1 MNKVELLLPAGNI
14 ECLRAAVNN
23 GADAV
28 YFGLNKFNAR
38 ASAGNINKEI
48 LESVVD
54 YCHERNVRVYI
65 TFNTLV
71 KNDEIKEYL
80 ELIGVAYRSH
90 ADAVII
96 QDPCLIPLIK
106 ENFPSIKIHLSTQ
119 ANNTNS
125 YSVPEGVDR
134 VILARELDFDEIKSI
149 SKKYKTEVFV
159 HGALCFCYS
168 GLCLFSSLA
177 GGRSGNRG
185 RCAQPCRLKYNNKYP
200 LSTMDL
206 CMIDKLPEIIEMGV
220 KSIKVEGRLRSATY
234 VGTVAKIY
242 RKYIDLYYSG
252 KFKIDFDDV
261 DELKIAF
268 NREFTHG
275 FAYSDNIVDDR
286 MPMNRG
292 LFIGVIKD
300 GKIKLEKNLK
310 KGDGIGIWKDDKV
323 SGHKVSDI
331 IIDKKH
337 VNSAKKGDTV
347 DIGLKEDGPVY
358 KTSSVDIKVDLGDE
372 INTEKM
378 KFDVHVKLPKTDPI
392 QNKDDVKIFVKVY
405 NLKSAIEAED
415 NGADVIYY
423 DIYKPDFKEVQDS
436 IIRAK
441 VYAFTPRVLSD
452 EQLNEVVSK
461 IDKLKPDGLLVG
473 NRGLLKMLK
482 GKDIDLHLDYSLN
495 CFNDVDLNCY
505 HGIPII
511 SPELNFNEVVD
522 MKNKN
527 IIVLVH
533 GDIVLMTTKQ
543 KMKMPELIDDD
554 GRHFRVREYNGN
566 YEILNYVQIGLF
578 SKCMDYLDKGIKYY
592 YIDLNKD
599 VGKFV
604 RVYKKIFSGEPFDDK
619 KIRKGYTKGH
629 LERGVQ

>member
-1 MNKVELLLPAGNI
+1 MHKIELLLPAGNI

-38 ASAGNINKEI
+38 ASAGNIDKEI
-48 LESVVD
+48 LGSVVD
-54 YCHERNVRVYI
+54 YCHKRKVKAYI

-71 KNDEIKEYL
+71 KNDELHDYL
-80 ELIGVAYRSH
+80 ELIGIAHKCH

-106 ENFPSIKIHLSTQ
+106 DNFPTLKIHLSTQ

-125 YSVPEGVDR
+125 YSVPSGVDR
-134 VILARELDFDEIKSI
+134 VILARELDFDEITNI
-149 SKKYKTEVFV
+149 SKKYETEIFV

-206 CMIDKLPEIIEMGV
+206 CMIDKIPEIIGSGV
-220 KSIKVEGRLRSATY
+220 KSLKVEGRLRSAVY
-234 VGTVAKIY
+234 VGTVARIY
-242 RKYIDLYYSG
+242 RKYIDMHYSG
-252 KFKIDFDDV
+252 KFKLDFNDV
-261 DELKIAF
+261 DSLKIAF

-275 FAYSDNIVDDR
+275 FAYSDDIVDDR

-292 LFIGVIKD
+292 LFIGVVKE
-300 GKIKLEKNLK
+300 GKIRLEKDLK
-310 KGDGIGIWKDDKV
+310 KGDGIGILVGDKFE
-323 SGHKVSDI
+323 GKKVDKI
-331 IIDKKH
+331 VIDCKN
-337 VNSAKKGDTV
+337 VNSAKKGDIV
-347 DIGLKEDGPVY
+347 DIGVKPDCAIF
-358 KTSSVDIKVDLGDE
+358 KTSSVDLKVNLGDE
-372 INTEKM
+372 VEKIRNR
-378 KFDVHVKLPKTDPI
+378 FDVKLKLPKY
-392 QNKDDVKIFVKVY
+392 KDVPNDDKVKIFVKVY
-405 NLKSAIEAED
+405 NVKSAIEAED

-423 DIYKPDFKEVQDS
+423 DLLKPDFKEVQDS
-436 IIRAK
+436 IIHAK
-441 VYAFTPRVLSD
+441 VYGFTPRVLSD
-452 EQLNEVVSK
+452 KQLSEVVSL
-461 IDKLKPDGLLVG
+461 IDKMKPDGVLVG
-473 NRGLLKMLK
+473 NRGLYKMLK
-482 GKDIDLHLDYSLN
+482 EKKIDIHLDYSLN
-495 CFNDVDLNCY
+495 FFNDVDIDCY
-505 HGIPII
+505 DGLPIV
-511 SPELNFNEVVD
+511 SPELNFNEVSYL
-522 MKNKN
+522 KNKN
-527 IIVLVH
+527 IIVIVQ

-566 YEILNYVQIGLF
+566 FEILNYVQIGLF
-578 SKCMDYLDKGIKYY
+578 SKCTDYLNNGIKYY

-604 RVYKKIFSGEPFDDK
+604 RVYRKILSGQVFDDK

-629 LERGVQ
+629 LERGVD